1 MSSTSDLGIPVT
13 LQNCFFP
20 AVCPEKLFPI
30 PLYFWRTQKAPGDTG
45 KCLNVVLNNLTRD
58 HTFFSFF
65 KSERGER
72 EKNSSR
78 ERHKGIVGRGRDL
91 RPIFAY

>member
-1 MSSTSDLGIPVT
+1 MPSTSDSGIPVT

-20 AVCPEKLFPI
+20 AVCSEKFFPT
-30 PLYFWRTQKAPGDTG
+30 PLYVLRTG
-45 KCLNVVLNNLTRD
+45 KALEDRGQCLNIVLNNLTRD
-58 HTFFSFF
+58 HTFFPFLRV
-65 KSERGER
+65 SEARGK
-72 EKNSSR
+72 KNSSR